1 MDDGNGNV
9 IQKFLQ
15 SAFYPWSAVCILP
28 LTTLFCKMSSPGAK
42 YYVWKGVCPVDLG
55 IIVSNVNCISPLL
68 IDLRNFYFDCSECTR
83 CILGSAL
90 VKVGT
95 TEKKLGQAERD
106 LKAKSMSHFLH
117 QLKTFLEGDMK
128 TISVSTCD
136 AI

>member
-1 MDDGNGNV
+1 
-9 IQKFLQ
+9 
-15 SAFYPWSAVCILP
+15 
-28 LTTLFCKMSSPGAK
+28 MSSTAK
-42 YYVWKGVCPVDLG
+42 NKFGRVL
-55 IIVSNVNCISPLL
+55 LL
-68 IDLRNFYFDCSECTR
+68 INLRKFYADFSQCAHY
-83 CILGSAL
+83 ILGSAL

-128 TISVSTCD
+128 TISVSISD